1 LATSGQWTAVIFN
14 HGSYLTEDRLDRDDP
29 ARIGSVFA
37 RHGYVFLFLFRQG
50 VGLSAGQG
58 VMDGDKMARAFEKDG
73 QAGRNR
79 VQLQLLQVEE
89 LSQALAGLSFIR
101 SVPGVDVRRV
111 VAAGHSFG
119 GSLTLLFAVL
129 LLHAANDYSIA
140 PEEALAAEMRRLKKP
155 HDPKTLK
162 ARFSRPT
169 DSGLLSLLTSV
180 N

>member
-1 LATSGQWTAVIFN
+1 MKTSHVLLVIAILSSTLRPEAAGQAVVRPSTVMVTSGALTLRALLWRPQGSGPFPAVIFN
-14 HGSYLTEDRLDRDDP
+14 HGSYLTEDRLDPDDP

-89 LSQALAGLSFIR
+89 LSQALAGLSFLR
-101 SVPGVDVRRV
+101 SVPGVDVRPR
-111 VAAGHSFG
+111 ATS
-119 GSLTLLFAVL
+119 
-129 LLHAANDYSIA
+129 
-140 PEEALAAEMRRLKKP
+140 
-155 HDPKTLK
+155 
-162 ARFSRPT
+162 
-169 DSGLLSLLTSV
+169 SG
-180 N
+180 